1 MSSYSRQSSTS
12 SSVSAAGTSSFQV
25 GRERQRQPEM
35 ELFSH
40 GRKPRSNYRRPSSLG
55 LSNTPLPDQT
65 ECKGKFTPLSGDRSH
80 IVAPLKDHL
89 KPEGNFEKTSEVQAC
104 YRNLSPSRPVIHK
117 LKDTLKPQGDFANA
131 KDSEFQSL
139 YRDHSPARPVIHKL
153 KDTLKPQ
160 GDFANAK
167 DSEFQ
172 SLYRDHSPA
181 RPIIHKLKDTLEP
194 QGEFANASETAVV
207 YKDNH
212 ATRPVIHKL
221 KDHGV
226 DVQPEGNISKTS
238 EYNTNFAKSMKGERA
253 PPAWLSDF
261 EKVTIEWISYHCR
274 ANSRRRRHITLSSPN
289 RKSKKYYSTLH

>member
-12 SSVSAAGTSSFQV
+12 SSVSTAGTSSFQV
-25 GRERQRQPEM
+25 GRDRQRQPEM

-55 LSNTPLPDQT
+55 LANTPLPDQT
-65 ECKGKFTPLSGDRSH
+65 EAKGKFTPLSGDRSH

-89 KPEGNFEKTSEVQAC
+89 RPEGNFEKTSEVQAC

-131 KDSEFQSL
+131 KDSEVQS
-139 YRDHSPARPVIHKL
+139 R
-153 KDTLKPQ
+153 
-160 GDFANAK
+160 
-167 DSEFQ
+167 
-172 SLYRDHSPA
+172 YRDHSPA

-274 ANSRRRRHITLSSPN
+274 ANSRRRRHITLSSPEL
-289 RKSKKYYSTLH
+289 RKSKNITLTLH

>member
-55 LSNTPLPDQT
+55 IANTPLPDQS
-65 ECKGKFTPLSGDRSH
+65 EAKGKFTPLSGGRSH

-89 KPEGNFEKTSEVQAC
+89 KPEGNFEKTSEIQAQ

-117 LKDTLKPQGDFANA
+117 LKDTLKPQG
-131 KDSEFQSL
+131 
-139 YRDHSPARPVIHKL
+139 
-153 KDTLKPQ
+153 
-160 GDFANAK
+160 
-167 DSEFQ
+167 
-172 SLYRDHSPA
+172 
-181 RPIIHKLKDTLEP
+181 
-194 QGEFANASETAVV
+194 EFANASETVV
-207 YKDNH
+207 AYKDNH

-274 ANSRRRRHITLSSPN
+274 ANSRRRRHITLSSPE
-289 RKSKKYYSTLH
+289 RKSKNITLTLH

>member
-55 LSNTPLPDQT
+55 IANTPLPDQT
-65 ECKGKFTPLSGDRSH
+65 EAKGKFTPLSGGRSH

-89 KPEGNFEKTSEVQAC
+89 KPEGNFEKTSEIQAQ

-117 LKDTLKPQGDFANA
+117 LKDTLKPQG
-131 KDSEFQSL
+131 
-139 YRDHSPARPVIHKL
+139 
-153 KDTLKPQ
+153 
-160 GDFANAK
+160 
-167 DSEFQ
+167 
-172 SLYRDHSPA
+172 
-181 RPIIHKLKDTLEP
+181 
-194 QGEFANASETAVV
+194 EFANASETVV
-207 YKDNH
+207 AYKDNH

-274 ANSRRRRHITLSSPN
+274 ANSRRRRHITLSSPK
-289 RKSKKYYSTLH
+289 RKSKNYYSTLH

>member
-55 LSNTPLPDQT
+55 MANTPLPDQS
-65 ECKGKFTPLSGDRSH
+65 EAKGSFTPLSGGRSH

-89 KPEGNFEKTSEVQAC
+89 RPEGNFEKTTEMSA

-131 KDSEFQSL
+131 
-139 YRDHSPARPVIHKL
+139 
-153 KDTLKPQ
+153 
-160 GDFANAK
+160 
-167 DSEFQ
+167 
-172 SLYRDHSPA
+172 
-181 RPIIHKLKDTLEP
+181 
-194 QGEFANASETAVV
+194 SETVV
-207 YKDNH
+207 AYKDNH
-212 ATRPVIHKL
+212 AVRPVIHKL

-274 ANSRRRRHITLSSPN
+274 ANSRRRRHITLSSPK

>member
-25 GRERQRQPEM
+25 GREKQRTAEM

-55 LSNTPLPDQT
+55 ISNTPLSDQS
-65 ECKGKFTPLSGDRSH
+65 EVKGQFTPLSGGRSH

-89 KPEGNFEKTSEVQAC
+89 RPEGNFEKTSEIQAQ

-117 LKDTLKPQGDFANA
+117 LKDTLKPEGDLE
-131 KDSEFQSL
+131 KTSEIQAQ
-139 YRDHSPARPVIHKL
+139 YRNLSPARPVISKL

-160 GDFANAK
+160 GDFANA
-167 DSEFQ
+167 
-172 SLYRDHSPA
+172 
-181 RPIIHKLKDTLEP
+181 
-194 QGEFANASETAVV
+194 SETVV
-207 YKDNH
+207 AYKDNH

-261 EKVTIEWISYHCR
+261 EKVTIE
-274 ANSRRRRHITLSSPN
+274 
-289 RKSKKYYSTLH
+289 

>member
-1 MSSYSRQSSTS
+1 MSSYSRQSSTT
-12 SSVSAAGTSSFQV
+12 SSVSTAGTSSFQV
-25 GRERQRQPEM
+25 GRDRQRQPEM

-40 GRKPRSNYRRPSSLG
+40 GKKPRSNYRRPSSLG
-55 LSNTPLPDQT
+55 LATTPLPDQS
-65 ECKGKFTPLSGDRSH
+65 EAKGKFTPLGCDRSH

-89 KPEGNFEKTSEVQAC
+89 KPEGNFEKSTEQGS
-104 YRNLSPSRPVIHK
+104 YRNL
-117 LKDTLKPQGDFANA
+117 
-131 KDSEFQSL
+131 
-139 YRDHSPARPVIHKL
+139 SPARPVIHKL

-160 GDFANAK
+160 GDFAC
-167 DSEFQ
+167 S
-172 SLYRDHSPA
+172 
-181 RPIIHKLKDTLEP
+181 
-194 QGEFANASETAVV
+194 SETIVA

-261 EKVTIEWISYHCR
+261 EKVTIE
-274 ANSRRRRHITLSSPN
+274 
-289 RKSKKYYSTLH
+289 

>member
-25 GRERQRQPEM
+25 GREKQRTAEM

-55 LSNTPLPDQT
+55 ISNTPLSDQS
-65 ECKGKFTPLSGDRSH
+65 EVKGQFTPLSGGRSH

-89 KPEGNFEKTSEVQAC
+89 RPEGNFEKTSEIQAQ

-131 KDSEFQSL
+131 
-139 YRDHSPARPVIHKL
+139 
-153 KDTLKPQ
+153 
-160 GDFANAK
+160 
-167 DSEFQ
+167 
-172 SLYRDHSPA
+172 
-181 RPIIHKLKDTLEP
+181 
-194 QGEFANASETAVV
+194 SETVV
-207 YKDNH
+207 AYKDNH

-261 EKVTIEWISYHCR
+261 EKVTIE
-274 ANSRRRRHITLSSPN
+274 
-289 RKSKKYYSTLH
+289 